1 MLTTAAA
8 FDLTANNLTRSL
20 ENTARQ
26 PLVARDTEYYLE
38 NISNVTS
45 VDDFLADD
53 RLYRYAM
60 KAHGLEDM
68 TYAKAFMRKALEEG
82 IDDPQSFANSL
93 ADSRYREFV
102 EVFNFQRY
110 GATAVAFALVR
121 TTNPGR
127 SSASLPNP

>member
-68 TYAKAFMRKALEEG
+68 TYAKAFMRMHLSKRLT
-82 IDDPQSFANSL
+82 
-93 ADSRYREFV
+93 SR
-102 EVFNFQRY
+102 
-110 GATAVAFALVR
+110 L
-121 TTNPGR
+121 
-127 SSASLPNP
+127 